1 MPGDPYINEAG
12 CIFMLQQAINQ
23 ETQPYHQ
30 NAALQVVMD
39 LYDRKVT
46 REEFARNAG
55 TAIAFYATLAKL
67 YVVEQ
72 TRTMLAA
79 ETLNMEAVG
88 KSSIMLT
95 EIATEKAA
103 ALTKIMTLLSA
114 CATTR
119 DAVH

>member
-12 CIFMLQQAINQ
+12 CIQMLQQEITP
-23 ETQPYHQ
+23 EFLPYHQ

-55 TAIAFYATLAKL
+55 VAISFYATLAKL

-72 TRTMLAA
+72 TRDMSAA
-79 ETLNMEAVG
+79 GTLTLDAIDTSAT
-88 KSSIMLT
+88 KLT
-95 EIATEKAA
+95 EIAAGKAVQLA
-103 ALTKIMTLLSA
+103 RFMELLSQ
-114 CATTR
+114 CPWSE